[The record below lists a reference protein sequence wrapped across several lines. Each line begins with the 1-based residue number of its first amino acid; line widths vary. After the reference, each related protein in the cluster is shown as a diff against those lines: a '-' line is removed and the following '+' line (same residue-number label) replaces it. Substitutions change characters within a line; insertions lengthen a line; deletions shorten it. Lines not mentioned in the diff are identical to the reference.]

1 LTHLAGRSKIRLLI
15 QKGMARAGRQ
25 SIGTQNWNSFSDKEV
40 HFKMH
45 RKRNSWLGPSK
56 GSETNDSTIVERNKY
71 RYFLEYLMHSKAR
84 ICKLY
89 FHVLFGTGLPWCILY
104 C

>member
-1 LTHLAGRSKIRLLI
+1 MTHLAGRSKIGHLI

-45 RKRNSWLGPSK
+45 RKRNSWLGPSQD
-56 GSETNDSTIVERNKY
+56 SETNDRTVVERN
-71 RYFLEYLMHSKAR
+71 RNIDIS
-84 ICKLY
+84 
-89 FHVLFGTGLPWCILY
+89 
-104 C
+104 